1 MITYIE
7 AIRELAKVHHPNSG
21 VYTSGKCESD
31 LSGVRLTDGSTL
43 SFTFDDVLAKKKE
56 LEKQYEDNEYQRK
69 RLEEYNA
76 IGFGEQL
83 DMIYHDI
90 DGWKA
95 KIKSIK
101 DKFPKP

>member
-1 MITYIE
+1 MTKYD
-7 AIRELAKVHHPNSG
+7 AIKALVEGEISQIYDGTILYHSDQKPPTETAIQAK
-21 VYTSGKCESD
+21 
-31 LSGVRLTDGSTL
+31 L
-43 SFTFDDVLAKKKE
+43 KE
-56 LEKQYEDNEYQRK
+56 LEKQYADNEYQRK

-76 IGFGEQL
+76 IGIGEQL
-83 DMIYHDI
+83 DMIYHDM

>member
-1 MITYIE
+1 MITYAE
-7 AIRELAKVHHPNSG
+7 AVIQLVGDKFIGGP
-21 VYTSGKCESD
+21 
-31 LSGVRLTDGSTL
+31 TDGPVDEIKFKEGTTPPTEKAIQDKL
-43 SFTFDDVLAKKKE
+43 KE
-56 LEKQYEDNEYQRK
+56 LEKQYADNEYQRK

-76 IGFGEQL
+76 IGIGEQL
-83 DMIYHDI
+83 DMIYHDM